1 MNKVVQILME
11 RDGLTINEAKNLVDE
26 ARGEILFY
34 PDEAEE
40 IMMDMLGLEMDYI
53 DDVLWPPQA

>member
-11 RDGLTINEAKNLVDE
+11 RDGMTRSEAESLVSDCRE
-26 ARGEILFY
+26 EILLY

-40 IMMDMLGLEMDYI
+40 TIMGMLGLEMDYLFDLI
-53 DDVLWPPQA
+53 

>member
-1 MNKVVQILME
+1 MNKVIQILMA
-11 RDGLTINEAKNLVDE
+11 RDGLTEKEAKNLVDE

-53 DDVLWPPQA
+53 DYVI